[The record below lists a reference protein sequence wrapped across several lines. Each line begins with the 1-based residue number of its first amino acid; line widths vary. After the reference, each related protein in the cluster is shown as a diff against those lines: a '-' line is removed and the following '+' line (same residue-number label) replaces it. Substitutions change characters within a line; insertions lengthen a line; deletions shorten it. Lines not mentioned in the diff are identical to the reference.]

1 MDEHAMTCLRRHWPE
16 YLMEAVGLGLLM
28 IAAGAFGTL
37 LEYRGSP
44 LRAAIPDALVRRVA
58 MGAAMG
64 LSAVALIYSPWGR
77 RSGAHLN
84 PAVTFTFWRLGKVAG
99 GDAVGYIVAQFAGGA
114 TGLFLAHLVLGRAL
128 AAPPVDYV
136 ATRPGVWGP
145 PAAFAAEIAIS
156 FVMMSVV
163 LWSTNSIRWAGRTGW
178 LAGALV
184 LTYISLEAPISGMS
198 MNPARTFAS
207 AVPGGGWSV
216 YWIYVAAPLLGMLLA
231 AELRLRR
238 GRAAA
243 VFCAKLHHDTTHRCI
258 FRCNYPALAAA
269 RR

>member
-1 MDEHAMTCLRRHWPE
+1 MMSSRRHWPE
-16 YLMEAVGLGLLM
+16 YLMEAVGLGLFM
-28 IAAGAFGTL
+28 VAAAAFGTL
-37 LEYRGSP
+37 LEYPGSP
-44 LRAAIPDALVRRVA
+44 VRAAIPDAFVRRVV

-64 LSAVALIYSPWGR
+64 LTAASLIYSPWGR

-99 GDAVGYIVAQFAGGA
+99 GDAMGYAVAQFAGGTA
-114 TGLFLAHLVLGRAL
+114 GLLVAHAVLGRAL
-128 AAPPVDYV
+128 AEAPVDYV
-136 ATRPGVWGP
+136 ATRPGTWGVA
-145 PAAFAAEIAIS
+145 AAFAAEIAIS
-156 FVMMSVV
+156 FLMMSVV
-163 LWSTNSIRWAGRTGW
+163 LWSSNSVRWAGRTGW

-184 LTYISLEAPISGMS
+184 MIYIAFEGPISGMS

-231 AELRLRR
+231 AEVRVRR
-238 GRAAA
+238 SRAAA
-243 VFCAKLHHDTTHRCI
+243 IYCAKLHHDTTHRCI
-258 FRCNYPALAAA
+258 FRCDYPALAAA